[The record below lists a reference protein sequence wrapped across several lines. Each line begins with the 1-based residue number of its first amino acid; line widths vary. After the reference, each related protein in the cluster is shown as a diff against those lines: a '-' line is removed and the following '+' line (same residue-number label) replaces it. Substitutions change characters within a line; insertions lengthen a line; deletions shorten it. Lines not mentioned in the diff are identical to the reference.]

1 MLKRRKELVLFVLFA
16 LTLTVVSSSLKQELS
31 QLEKQIYELE
41 TSYLEVYLFFCCSWI
56 SVVTCILPFFV
67 GNKGF
72 WECIYWVEGIFRGR
86 QSQS

>member
-41 TSYLEVYLFFCCSWI
+41 TSYLEVYLIFA
-56 SVVTCILPFFV
+56 VH
-67 GNKGF
+67 GF
-72 WECIYWVEGIFRGR
+72 PW
-86 QSQS
+86 